1 MLRDVISKYSSV
13 LFVILLIIIGFI
25 GFAIYDSITKQGMK
39 EVPISVIPSDA
50 KVLLNNTEVKT
61 GKSTL
66 LPYGTNTITVS
77 KDGFATRSVTLT
89 VDKDGDY
96 SKFEQIT
103 LSPVSA
109 EAKKW
114 FVDNREL
121 YGDFADSKS
130 TIDPV
135 FAYVP
140 ASTLLYRLDSN
151 STSAPVT
158 INTAALGI
166 YRNAP
171 IDYLKRSGLNPSD
184 YIYTFNYKNPFE
196 VTANE

>member
-1 MLRDVISKYSSV
+1 MLKDFISKYSNV
-13 LFVILLIIIGFI
+13 LFVILLIIIGSI
-25 GFAIYDSITKQGMK
+25 GFAIYDSISKQGMK
-39 EVPISVIPSDA
+39 DVPISVLPSDA
-50 KVLLNNTEVKT
+50 KVILNDTEVKL
-61 GKSTL
+61 GKNTL
-66 LPYGTNTITVS
+66 LPYGTHTITVS
-77 KDGFATRSVTLT
+77 KDGFATRSVKLT

-96 SKFEQIT
+96 SNFEQIA
-103 LSPVSA
+103 LSPVSE
-109 EAKKW
+109 EAVKW
-114 FVDNREL
+114 FNDNREL

-130 TIDPV
+130 TIDPA
-135 FAYVP
+135 FAYIP

-151 STSAPVT
+151 STAAPIT
-158 INTAALGI
+158 IDTAALGI